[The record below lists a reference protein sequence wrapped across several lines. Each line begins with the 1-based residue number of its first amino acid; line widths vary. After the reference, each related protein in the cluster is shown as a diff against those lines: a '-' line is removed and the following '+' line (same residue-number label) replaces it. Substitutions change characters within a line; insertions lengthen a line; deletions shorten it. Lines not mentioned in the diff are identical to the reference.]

1 MAGTFVQLQLKFNCL
16 LGVPAWPSGP
26 QPNRAGFLPLPEI
39 SSNMPLASKPSF
51 RRRLMLL
58 ASGNFAVLCGLPCGL
73 PESPVCTVTSA
84 VCPLGDRRCQS
95 HAALDTACAADP
107 HFNASHGEARAVGAP
122 GQQYLPRRVALLH
135 TPAPRMPLQPTDQAP
150 SAMARFG

>member
-73 PESPVCTVTSA
+73 P
-84 VCPLGDRRCQS
+84 DRLFALSLQQS
-95 HAALDTACAADP
+95 VHWETGA
-107 HFNASHGEARAVGAP
+107 ASHMRP
-122 GQQYLPRRVALLH
+122 
-135 TPAPRMPLQPTDQAP
+135 
-150 SAMARFG
+150 